1 MSNLKR
7 RDFLLAGTAVL
18 AGLAGKKEIQAA
30 DKGVLTEKELG
41 NMLESMGIK
50 AKKEEKRY
58 DFSFK
63 AQYKGEEWNLT
74 MSTVLSQNGKSIWV
88 MAWLDKLPTSARDV
102 PRTALLRLLA
112 QNDRLGKGKFFA
124 YIPSNKRFVL
134 QRNVPNENMTTKE
147 FLRVLSDLGGSVVE
161 TFPHWSVS
169 GWKSGSSSAVAG
181 GRRVKGNIA
190 NPKQLRTAKRSV
202 RKQTR
207 TTLNK
212 SKYSGKQTQ

>member
-7 RDFLLAGTAVL
+7 RDFLLAGTAAI
-18 AGLAGKKEIQAA
+18 AGMAGTKEIQAA
-30 DKGVLTEKELG
+30 EKGVLTEEELG
-41 NMLESMGIK
+41 RMLESMGIK
-50 AKKEEKRY
+50 IKKEEKRY

-74 MSTVLSQNGKSIWV
+74 MSSVLSQNGESIWV

-112 QNDRLGKGKFFA
+112 QNDRLGNGKFFA

-134 QRNVPNENMTTKE
+134 QRNIPNEDMNTKK
-147 FLRVLSDLGGSVVE
+147 FLSVLSDLGGSVVE
-161 TFPHWSVS
+161 TFPHWSVE
-169 GWKSGSSSAVAG
+169 GWKSSSSSEVAG
-181 GRRVKGNIA
+181 GRNIKGDIG
-190 NPKQLRTAKRSV
+190 NPQQVRSGNKSV
-202 RKQTR
+202 RPTSR

-212 SKYSGKQTQ
+212 SKYSETKTQ